1 MKTKP
6 ARIGM
11 LKAAIQSCARWAGI
25 PTDAGDGT
33 AYNLVNRSDVG
44 LYSSVSTTTALRL
57 SAVWACVSLLS
68 DTISTLPLGFYEKTT
83 NGRKPAS
90 DHPLARVLSRQPNT
104 QMTAA
109 NFLGATI
116 AAMLLRGVA
125 YWEKQLS
132 AGRPIGLGF
141 LPNDCLAIT
150 CLPDGRKTY
159 RFTEYGKTR
168 EIPEDRIVK
177 IIGFSLNG
185 KDGLSAVSYACN
197 VFGAAAAAETAAAN
211 TFLKG
216 LLQTVF
222 FKFPTVL
229 KESQRNEARE
239 AIAKISGA
247 LNAGSPAIMEAGMD
261 AGSIGINPIDAQLLE
276 SRAFSTEEICSW
288 FRVQPFMIGRASK
301 GQTNWGTG
309 IEQQMIG
316 FITFTLA
323 PWLRRIEQ
331 AIEKDLLLPAEKGK
345 YYAEFTIDGLLRG
358 DSAARQAFYA
368 SALQNGWMNRTQ
380 VAIKENLPP
389 PPDGDVYTVQ
399 SNLIPLDKLGTQT
412 DEQAASAALR
422 AWLGIAP
429 TT

>member
-1 MKTKP
+1 M
-6 ARIGM
+6 
-11 LKAAIQSCARWAGI
+11 
-25 PTDAGDGT
+25 
-33 AYNLVNRSDVG
+33 
-44 LYSSVSTTTALRL
+44 STTTALRL

-90 DHPLARVLSRQPNT
+90 DHPPARVLSRQPNT

-141 LPNDCLAIT
+141 LPNDCSAIT

-185 KDGLSAVSYACN
+185 RMGSLCGELCVQRVPARPPQR
-197 VFGAAAAAETAAAN
+197 ETAAAN

-222 FKFPTVL
+222 SV
-229 KESQRNEARE
+229 
-239 AIAKISGA
+239 
-247 LNAGSPAIMEAGMD
+247 
-261 AGSIGINPIDAQLLE
+261 
-276 SRAFSTEEICSW
+276 
-288 FRVQPFMIGRASK
+288 
-301 GQTNWGTG
+301 
-309 IEQQMIG
+309 
-316 FITFTLA
+316 
-323 PWLRRIEQ
+323 
-331 AIEKDLLLPAEKGK
+331 
-345 YYAEFTIDGLLRG
+345 
-358 DSAARQAFYA
+358 
-368 SALQNGWMNRTQ
+368 
-380 VAIKENLPP
+380 
-389 PPDGDVYTVQ
+389 PDGSERV
-399 SNLIPLDKLGTQT
+399 
-412 DEQAASAALR
+412 AAE
-422 AWLGIAP
+422 
-429 TT
+429 